1 MERYNSRIVD
11 ELGRISIPQQLRK
24 ELEISTGDKISLTA
38 VSTIVV
44 MEKVTGDGGAGRY
57 VCDVSEL
64 GVITL
69 PLELRQQMGWQ
80 TKNELPTYHTDSLII
95 LKSEKK

>member
-1 MERYNSRIVD
+1 LVD
-11 ELGRISIPQQLRK
+11 EFGRISIPSQLRK
-24 ELEISTGDKISLTA
+24 ELEINTGDKISLTA

-44 MEKVTGDGGAGRY
+44 MEKATGDVVAECH

-64 GVITL
+64 GMITL

-80 TKNELPTYHTDSLII
+80 TKDELLLYHTDNLMI

>member
-1 MERYNSRIVD
+1 MERYNSRLVD
-11 ELGRISIPQQLRK
+11 ELGRITIPSQLRK
-24 ELEISTGDKISLTA
+24 ELEINTGDKISLTA

-44 MEKVTGDGGAGRY
+44 MEKATGDAVAECH

-64 GVITL
+64 GMITL

-80 TKNELPTYHTDSLII
+80 TKDELSLYHTDNLMI